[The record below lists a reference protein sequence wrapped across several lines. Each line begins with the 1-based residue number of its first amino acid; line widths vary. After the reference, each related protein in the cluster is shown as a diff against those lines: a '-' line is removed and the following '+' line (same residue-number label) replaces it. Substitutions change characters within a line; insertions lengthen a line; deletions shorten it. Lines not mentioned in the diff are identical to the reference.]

1 MKHFGHFVRPGAVR
15 VGLSGAVGA
24 GGNETVFMGQNL
36 AAFRN
41 PSGELILIVRN
52 PNAGALPVTV
62 QAGVR
67 AAKLDIPAHSMNSL
81 VLAGW

>member
-15 VGLSGAVGA
+15 IGVSGAVGA
-24 GGNETVFMGQNL
+24 GGNEAAFMGQNL

-41 PSGELILIVRN
+41 PSGELILIIRN
-52 PNAGALPVTV
+52 PNASALPLTV

-67 AAKLDIPAHSMNSL
+67 AAKLEIPAQSMNSV